1 MSHAYYEKVYHKVD
15 HYTHVVL
22 YVMLR
27 LAYVRIYML
36 VLQYYILV
44 HIPSSQLHIYLLGQ
58 TVLDCKSVFVAADA
72 DTVCKYS

>member
-1 MSHAYYEKVYHKVD
+1 MRIMRSLSQSWSLHTCSFVCNVEACLCTNIHAC
-15 HYTHVVL
+15 TTIL
-22 YVMLR
+22 Y
-27 LAYVRIYML
+27 I
-36 VLQYYILV
+36 V